1 LKQLT
6 AISLLAIHLF
16 NIVGYTLAFS
26 IAEGKANEQMIASLD
41 NNNYNENDLVE
52 LKLAINV
59 PYIQGTGSYERYDGQ
74 IELNGVHYNYVKRIV
89 KNDTLYLYCIPNTQ
103 KTNLS
108 RTKNLYAE
116 QNADNSSNKTSEHS
130 LSKQINFFNDYYS
143 DALSFNFNVFQSST
157 AQKIS
162 FSNLTIL
169 KGFPTKHLQP
179 PDLFI

>member
-1 LKQLT
+1 MKQLT
-6 AISLLAIHLF
+6 AISLLVIHLF
-16 NIVGYTLAFS
+16 NIVGYRLAFS

-41 NNNYNENDLVE
+41 NNNYDESDLVE

-74 IELNGVHYNYVKRIV
+74 IELNGVHYNYVMRMV
-89 KNDTLYLYCIPNTQ
+89 QNDTLYLYCIPNTE

-108 RTKNLYAE
+108 NTKDLYAK
-116 QNADNSSNKTSEHS
+116 QNADNSSNKTSEQS
-130 LSKQINFFNDYYS
+130 LSKQINLFNDYYS
-143 DALSFNFNVFQSST
+143 DALSFNFNAFQYSP

-162 FSNLTIL
+162 FNNLTIH
-169 KGFPTKHLQP
+169 KGFTTKHLQP

>member
-89 KNDTLYLYCIPNTQ
+89 KNDTLYLYCIPNT
-103 KTNLS
+103 
-108 RTKNLYAE
+108 
-116 QNADNSSNKTSEHS
+116 
-130 LSKQINFFNDYYS
+130 
-143 DALSFNFNVFQSST
+143 
-157 AQKIS
+157 
-162 FSNLTIL
+162 
-169 KGFPTKHLQP
+169 
-179 PDLFI
+179 